1 MPTKEKKSRKK
12 NIVKDEFNHQV
23 DAVEKIT
30 ENTKPPKSS
39 LKEIERKVLK
49 VNFPD
54 YTFKNELYQFIYN
67 EQIINSNEQN
77 DINYIKTI
85 KERLSRALGIHTI
98 VKDFKTLITIYDKS
112 NENLPRGQILDRLL
126 QFYDVLVNMGLTLI
140 HNFLYILDYKKI
152 VDQAI
157 PSLADAIELTSPIIY
172 DLKKKFEDQVHREF
186 TFTNTE
192 LDILK
197 L

>member
-1 MPTKEKKSRKK
+1 MPIKEKKSRKK

-54 YTFKNELYQFIYN
+54 HTFKNELYQFIYN
-67 EQIINSNEQN
+67 EQIIKSIDNN
-77 DINYIKTI
+77 DKIYIKTI
-85 KERLSRALGIHTI
+85 KERLGRALGIHTI
-98 VKDFKTLITIYDKS
+98 VKDFNTLITLYDKS

-126 QFYDVLVNMGLTLI
+126 QFYEILVDMGLTLI
-140 HNFLYILDYKKI
+140 HNFLYILDNKKI
-152 VDQAI
+152 LDQAI

-172 DLKKKFEDQVHREF
+172 DLKKKFEDEVHREF